1 MYVAQE
7 SAKLAHDAA
16 KSQLEVARKTPTSAQ
31 WLPAVDVSREKAG
44 DVPPAVVEA
53 ALKADMQK
61 LPAMVAV
68 DLGAQGSAIV
78 QVNKVVAAEALPA
91 ELQKQADQ
99 QYVAAWTKTEMDA
112 YYNMLKDRFKVKINV
127 PDPKKQSD
135 LQKDKK

>member
-1 MYVAQE
+1 
-7 SAKLAHDAA
+7 
-16 KSQLEVARKTPTSAQ
+16 
-31 WLPAVDVSREKAG
+31 
-44 DVPPAVVEA
+44 
-53 ALKADMQK
+53 MQK
-61 LPAMVAV
+61 LPSVVSV

-78 QVNKVVAAEALPA
+78 QVNKVVAAQALPA
-91 ELQKQADQ
+91 DLQKQADQ